1 MASHRTTTTET
12 NGEILVAWQKY
23 VACSSDE
30 ITLKEGDVVELLDTD
45 DPVASKKPKLD
56 PELDTVS
63 GELLDSSA
71 ARHKLSVKPRRTH
84 LSSRHSP
91 TRLNLSAR
99 WLVREITGSKKQGW
113 VPCKVLQ
120 TIDDP
125 SPGGAGL
132 PGDALFRRQAVV
144 KELVET
150 EQEFVKDL
158 DFVVQKYL
166 LLSES
171 KNVPKVIR
179 DNFDIIFG
187 NLKEIAEFHR
197 TVLMEGVK
205 YYANEP
211 HLLGKAFLRLE
222 RDFDKHVDYYMY
234 EPQAQAFLDA
244 CDEAHDYFDDLSQR
258 LGDDKT
264 ISEHL
269 KLPIQRINDY
279 QLLLKELVRYS
290 ACLGEDNS
298 DLQKALE
305 LMLSVPHRA
314 QDEKF
319 TSNIEGYRGSIHKLG
334 RLLAHDWF
342 SVTFG
347 QVTKERY
354 LFLFKGKIL
363 ICKVRRISEDRSVFQ
378 LKDIIQLNRVAVKE
392 HPEEERVLE
401 LIDTSGGQALI
412 LTAHRDHITEYWLK
426 EIREFAQ
433 EYEENEDTEAEA
445 EDFQIASSSPPTD
458 RSEEGDKF
466 EETAPALQEDIV
478 ETPPPLEDRP
488 VPKVLTPP
496 PLLEEETS
504 SKLKEESKETKQVE
518 SLPQVEESKPRQKE
532 EPEKRKETGPQVVED
547 TKSRPKEEPEKNKHV
562 VEESKPTPKEKP
574 QKPKV
579 VEEKQKETCPQ
590 VVENTRSKPKEEPD
604 KTKQVVE
611 ESKPRAK
618 EEPQKPK
625 GVEEKQKETCPH
637 VVEDTRSKPKEEPE
651 RTKQVVER
659 TPKEEPKKSKPVEE
673 KQHSRPEPKEE
684 TEIKNRPQIVEPA
697 PPPEEKKDV
706 PKRQPTPDKSRKS
719 QEEKKVVP
727 QLKVEEKKIKEEP
740 QVQVE
745 KKVSKAGEVS
755 SVLTK
760 SSVVNVETA
769 DDMSRRYTSSS
780 SRAEGYSES
789 SYSRR
794 SQSSYSN
801 DGSRYDS
808 IASKYGSAES
818 SIGGSKYESVGS
830 KYDTGDSSYSRRSIR
845 DMGDDNDYN
854 YSRRSIKS
862 VTAEYGDGDSYTRR
876 SIRASAEATGDLD
889 SYSVRKSL
897 KTSAEILGYGG
908 EEGKRSVSIEEV
920 GDGGRYSR
928 KALTARDNIEEEL
941 LSKYSPSKY
950 LEDRE
955 HEDVYA
961 KYERKYSRTDSSD
974 SKSKYTAKLGGEE
987 DSYTKSKYLSSSIE
1001 QKGAE
1006 EDVYAKYARKYSR
1019 TDSSKSREED
1029 EDKYRKAYKRTDSAK
1044 SDRES
1049 SSIRSETTI
1058 SNGKET
1064 RREVAASSES
1074 VSPSTMVKESSR
1086 SGKHVE
1092 ESHVSGDEER
1102 NRFIKTIRGADI
1114 ELTPEERLERAKTD
1128 KPEFVVKLK
1137 DTELAENTYLR
1148 FMVKVR
1154 GDPNPDVIF
1163 FKDGV
1168 IVEKSDRYEVIRE
1181 HSDRGFYEL
1190 LIPEV
1195 QMSDAGEYKCVASNK
1210 WGEDSCEAT
1219 LKVTT
1224 EDLHKDMPEGEI
1236 LPPGE
1241 TPEFQWKKDGAPFEP
1256 DERFKV
1262 LMGDD
1267 EDSLALV
1274 FQHVRAED
1282 VGLYTCVAQT
1292 SRGHI
1297 SCSAE
1302 LTVHGTVNQLV
1313 REPEKPVLIV
1323 EKRNPVV
1330 NAGGSA
1336 MIELQ
1341 VKGFPKPQV
1350 KWTHEGKPIE
1360 AGGKYKFLYEDEE
1373 TMSLVIKDV
1382 QKEDAGKY
1390 LCTAENEIG
1399 SDTAEMTLTVKTPPK
1414 LRKKIE
1420 DVDAHAD
1427 LLLEIPVE
1435 IEGTPRPKVVF
1446 YKDGKEIKKDER
1458 IKVVEENEK
1467 VVLVI
1472 EKTMLKDSGSYS
1484 IVATN
1489 ELAQISE
1496 FFNLHVHTKPKI
1508 LEKLGKD
1515 KIVSQEEK
1523 FELRVKIESEPEAE
1537 VKWYKDD
1544 AEIKSSDHYVIK
1556 KDGETYILK
1565 ITGAVT
1571 TDAARYKVKAVNIHG
1586 SVEDDIRVDVKKAPK
1601 ITKGLQ
1607 DMTVN
1612 EHDKQVTLDVKV
1624 EAFPKPSVKWYLD
1637 EMEITETK
1645 TEFTRV
1651 DSDDGVKLVI
1661 KEVNSELS
1669 GKYTC
1674 KLSNECGSTETSAKL
1689 TVNCA
1694 PRIIKQLKDTTVEEG
1709 ATLHLEVEVEGC
1721 PTPTVKWLRNG
1732 REVSADAR
1740 IKISRDTQ
1748 RHETFNLAVNLIKYE
1763 EEGEYEVVV
1772 TNSMGTVSSKSYVT
1786 VHKVTHTDA
1795 IEVEEEP
1802 PMQLKVEVVEE
1813 ESQQAEL
1820 AQKEELEV
1828 GKEEAQT
1835 PEIEDVEK
1843 PAQGTIA
1850 EKIDIEEKQIKHS
1863 TPEPIIEEPLSPNI
1877 QRGHSDILEES
1888 EFVENDETDKVQH
1901 MKEEDLPKVKSK
1913 RAKSIHIE
1921 EIEENELSSEPK
1933 TPIETEVPK
1942 RKASKAQ
1949 AATVEELEIIETLNE
1964 TPQQLKE
1971 SKFERQESQKGVR
1984 EYEEEQDEEMEALL
1998 KRAQK
2003 QRSLVE
2009 ELPQKGELD
2018 EAKPTITS
2026 SNMKDSSRPESL
2038 DICYIVKG
2046 TSNPP
2051 PKATWT
2057 INGQELKPDSRV
2069 RMTNKG
2075 EEFKLE
2081 IVKLK
2086 MDDAGKIECILKNPL
2101 GEARQTAMLEV
2112 TPEKELR
2119 RPKLKEGLKDQTIQK
2134 KNTLTFKAVVI
2145 GDPVPDATWSVDGH
2159 ELTSEAF
2166 EKYKIILE
2174 TEDHEI
2180 QDGLKECTYTLT
2192 IPRCERC
2199 NAGKYTFF
2207 AKNKWGECNSSA
2219 QLTVVL
2225 RPEIEGPQNVS
2236 VIPGEA
2242 TELVCK
2248 IQANPQAEVHWTKDD
2263 QVVKET
2269 ENLKIVSDVANETYR
2284 LVFKKALL
2292 SDEGYYKVVAKNSL
2306 GESSSEAR
2314 LKAVTEKPTI
2324 ITGLS
2329 DDQVEHTKEIS
2340 VMVRA
2345 DGLPKPQI
2353 RWLLNGKPIVE
2364 DEKHKIE
2371 SHADAQ
2377 VTSTL
2382 TVSDFNDSDSGIYK
2396 AIAANVQGEA
2406 DTSARITMVQTPPT
2420 FGKKL
2425 ERSEDVIEGEPLELK
2440 AKINGSPKPTVVWY
2454 KNGEPIDDE
2463 RVKTS
2468 VLPDG
2473 TVKLNIEHARPS
2485 DSGAYKLVIQ
2495 NPNGESACLCAVAVQ
2510 QKPQRPKFLKCF
2522 KDVKLPI
2529 GETLRL
2535 EAQVQAHPPPEVK
2548 WIKDGV
2554 PVRVSSNIHFE
2565 VHPDGKVALIVDC
2578 AKPENAG
2585 KYELQVSNKYGDAMG
2600 EASVEIEKKPTKPE
2614 FLVRLVPQTVV
2625 EGFPVKFEVKAV
2637 GHPAP
2642 KLTWSRNGAEVISDN
2657 KHVKISEL
2665 PDGTSV
2671 LLLDAANQARDGLT
2685 YRAIAINEAGEAETS
2700 APLTVIP
2707 ATNSESPE
2715 EKPMFLHPLKDV
2727 TADEGK
2733 SLVLSAPFTAN
2744 PVPMVE
2750 WSKDGV
2756 PLSPSDRILVTCDG
2770 KKVGLEILNAVPS
2783 DAGRYSVKI
2792 SNPLGEESSEANAAV
2807 HKVFMPPHFT
2817 QTFTDLQQL
2826 PGRDAKFPC
2835 RVSGVPQPEVV
2846 WTKDGLPIKESD
2858 KYHIKRDGDLCCLYV
2873 LNCSPDDAA
2882 VYRARAINKEGEE
2895 VCTASLEVVDQIQA
2909 KKKIEPPTF
2918 LKRIGDTE
2926 LFKGMTAKFTACA
2939 SGYPEPEVE
2948 WYHND
2953 QKLFPS
2959 NRIKMETDPN
2969 GLLRLII
2976 SDLDEAD
2983 LGKYS
2988 CKITNEYGGDICHAN
3003 LNMDEGLETRAKRP
3017 ITDQYTEFDKY
3028 KRTGA
3033 PVPLSDPPIISQM
3046 TDRHCTLSWKPS
3058 IPPGPRAPVTYQ
3070 LEMCELPNGDWFTV
3084 RTGIRSCT
3092 CGVRNL
3098 EPFRDYK
3105 FRVRVENK
3113 YGISDPSPYAL
3124 THRAKLEPDL
3134 PKFRPWLPPEID
3146 FRPETSPYF
3155 PKDFDIE
3162 RPPHDNMAQA
3172 PRFLRQEH
3180 DTQYGV
3186 KDQNTN
3192 LFWFVYGYPKP
3203 KVSFYFNDE
3212 LIESGGRFDMSY
3224 TRNGQATLFINKM
3237 LERDVGWYEAVATNE
3252 HGEARQRVRLEIA
3265 EMPQFIRRPE
3275 IQYAMH
3281 RGKVRFDA
3289 RIVGVPY
3296 PEIKWYKDWKPLA
3309 ASTRI
3314 KIQFIEPDTAVLVIN
3329 DIITKDEGLYSV
3341 SARNVAGSISSSA
3354 MLHVEE
3360 HDHDYNLHTYRNLAQ
3375 IKPKKKPLTDLYDL
3389 GDELGRGTQG
3399 VTYHAVARL
3408 NGRNYAAKVM
3418 HGRGE
3423 LRPFM
3428 YNELEILNELR
3439 HRKLIGLHDCYEGDD
3454 TLALILELAAGGELV
3469 RDYLLKQE
3477 YYTERDIAGFIRQL
3491 LQGLEYMHDRGY
3503 GHMGLNIGDLLISH
3517 PGTDDLKIT
3526 DFGLARRIHRD
3537 NLAPLKYGVPEF
3549 ASPEAVNGEGTG
3561 FGQDMWSVGIITYIL
3576 LSGRSPFRGNDDRE
3590 TLKNVQAGKWIF
3602 DEDWWLNISVE
3613 AKDFISKLLVYQ
3625 SEGRMDV
3632 HAALRHPWLERADKI
3647 YSDEYRIS
3655 SKYLESYY
3663 RLFREWYDNASCK
3676 KWFRRR
3682 TLESAFTHPSRM
3694 VYPPGEYDSPRATP
3708 APIKPPR
3715 LPTWED
3721 QLPTRSPL
3729 NYEIGAIKSESHY
3742 QNGPDTY
3749 LLQLRDVD
3757 FPVRLREYMKVAGS
3771 RGPGVGYIVSN
3782 ENGFDWHT
3790 PTIRERRRFTDIM
3803 DEEIDDERRA
3813 RISRYGASDSSSA
3826 TIRRLKHELGSRLDT
3841 YVEAEAYLESKQD
3854 GRLPFFREKPQMTA
3868 MVEGRDLELTC
3879 FAVGEPEPVIQWFK
3893 NDSIVAESHR
3903 VKIDTDE
3910 FGRSHLKFSP
3920 ALSFD
3925 QGMYK
3930 VVARNKIGQT
3940 VARARIVFGST
3951 PEEPDSPESDQSS
3964 DTEIFLTWKQP
3975 RFDGNSPVLCY
3986 SLEYKLADD
3995 IEWTKKADNIDHEFY
4010 LMRGLTP
4017 SSSYMFRLA
4026 ARNAIGWSDFG
4037 VPSGMIKTKP
4047 VGAPRVQVSPAVV
4060 HLQQITDSGE
4070 PVEVQARTYPDYE
4083 AETHPV
4089 EWENENAQENYNFIS
4104 EIAKGQFST
4113 VLKAID
4119 KRTDAVVVAKVLDLA
4134 NSDDV
4139 EGEFAA
4145 LRSLRHERIAGL
4157 IAAYKSSAS
4166 PVAVFILEKLQGAD
4180 VLTYLAAKHE
4190 YTEQTVATIVSQV
4203 LDGLQYLHWRGLCH
4217 LDLQPDNVVMAGV
4230 RSVQVKLVDLGAAHR
4245 VTKLGTKVPIVG
4257 HLDYMSPEVLNEEPA
4272 FPQTDIWT
4280 VGVLTY
4286 IMLSGV
4292 TPFKGVDENE
4302 TKQNITFVRYRF
4314 EHLYKEITQES
4325 TRFLML
4331 LFKRQPNKRPSAE
4344 ECHENRWL
4352 LPTDYM
4358 IKKRERA
4365 VFLGNRLKEYSSE
4378 YHNEKAQKAQDIT
4391 SKLGGKFSR
4400 SHSIQEE
4407 LLTAP

>member
-1786 VHKVTHTDA
+1786 VHT
-1795 IEVEEEP
+1795 
-1802 PMQLKVEVVEE
+1802 
-1813 ESQQAEL
+1813 
-1820 AQKEELEV
+1820 
-1828 GKEEAQT
+1828 
-1835 PEIEDVEK
+1835 
-1843 PAQGTIA
+1843 
-1850 EKIDIEEKQIKHS
+1850 
-1863 TPEPIIEEPLSPNI
+1863 
-1877 QRGHSDILEES
+1877 
-1888 EFVENDETDKVQH
+1888 
-1901 MKEEDLPKVKSK
+1901 
-1913 RAKSIHIE
+1913 
-1921 EIEENELSSEPK
+1921 
-1933 TPIETEVPK
+1933 
-1942 RKASKAQ
+1942 
-1949 AATVEELEIIETLNE
+1949 
-1964 TPQQLKE
+1964 
-1971 SKFERQESQKGVR
+1971 
-1984 EYEEEQDEEMEALL
+1984 
-1998 KRAQK
+1998 
-2003 QRSLVE
+2003 
-2009 ELPQKGELD
+2009 
-2018 EAKPTITS
+2018 KPTITS

-2314 LKAVTEKPTI
+2314 LKAVKEAEPSTEKPTI

>member
-1 MASHRTTTTET
+1 MASHRTSTTET

-30 ITLKEGDVVELLDTD
+30 ITLKEGDVVELIDTE
-45 DPVASKKPKLD
+45 DPVVASKKPKLD
-56 PELDTVS
+56 PELDTVT

-125 SPGGAGL
+125 TPGGAGL

-166 LLSES
+166 LLSET

-401 LIDTSGGQALI
+401 LIDTFGGQSLV

-426 EIREFAQ
+426 EIKEFAQ

-445 EDFQIASSSPPTD
+445 EDFQIASSSPPTEQS
-458 RSEEGDKF
+458 RSSPEELEKPKQEEF
-466 EETAPALQEDIV
+466 EETAPV
-478 ETPPPLEDRP
+478 
-488 VPKVLTPP
+488 
-496 PLLEEETS
+496 
-504 SKLKEESKETKQVE
+504 
-518 SLPQVEESKPRQKE
+518 VEESKREEIKTVEAPQLLEEKQKE
-532 EPEKRKETGPQVVED
+532 DQARSEKEPKKTPAVEPPPHLEEKKDEFLSRSEVKPEKTKVVAPSPPLEEKRKEVIPKVVEEFRPRPKEGPEK
-547 TKSRPKEEPEKNKHV
+547 TKVVEPSPPLEEKREKDIPKVVEEFRPRPKEEPEK
-562 VEESKPTPKEKP
+562 T
-574 QKPKV
+574 KV
-579 VEEKQKETCPQ
+579 VEEKLKETCPQ
-590 VVENTRSKPKEEPD
+590 IVEQSRPRPKQESEEP
-604 KTKQVVE
+604 
-611 ESKPRAK
+611 
-618 EEPQKPK
+618 
-625 GVEEKQKETCPH
+625 
-637 VVEDTRSKPKEEPE
+637 
-651 RTKQVVER
+651 
-659 TPKEEPKKSKPVEE
+659 
-673 KQHSRPEPKEE
+673 
-684 TEIKNRPQIVEPA
+684 
-697 PPPEEKKDV
+697 PPPSEEKKDI
-706 PKRQPTPDKSRKS
+706 PIRQLTRKN
-719 QEEKKVVP
+719 QEEKKVEEQP
-727 QLKVEEKKIKEEP
+727 QLKLEEKKTKGEAKLEEKVKEE
-740 QVQVE
+740 VQTE
-745 KKVSKAGEVS
+745 KKVPKTGEVS

-760 SSVVNVETA
+760 SSIVNVETA

-780 SRAEGYSES
+780 ARAEGYSES

-808 IASKYGSAES
+808 ITSKYGSAES

-830 KYDTGDSSYSRRSIR
+830 KYDTGGSSYSRRSIR
-845 DMGDDNDYN
+845 GEIGNDDDFN

-862 VTAEYGDGDSYTRR
+862 ATAEYGDGESYTRR

-889 SYSVRKSL
+889 AYSVRKSI

-908 EEGKRSVSIEEV
+908 DDDAYSGRTGKRSVSIEEV
-920 GDGGRYSR
+920 GDSGRYSR

-974 SKSKYTAKLGGEE
+974 
-987 DSYTKSKYLSSSIE
+987 TKSKYARSSSIE

-1006 EDVYAKYARKYSR
+1006 EDVYAKYTRKYSR
-1019 TDSSKSREED
+1019 TDSSKSHEED
-1029 EDKYRKAYKRTDSAK
+1029 EDKKYLKAYKRTDSAK

-1064 RREVAASSES
+1064 KREIAASSES
-1074 VSPSTMVKESSR
+1074 ISSSTMIKETSK

-1092 ESHVSGDEER
+1092 ETQVSGDEER

-1114 ELTPEERLERAKTD
+1114 ELTSEERLERAKTD

-1137 DTELAENTYLR
+1137 NTELAENTYLR

-1241 TPEFQWKKDGAPFEP
+1241 SAEFQWKKDGAPFEP

-1390 LCTAENEIG
+1390 QCTAENEIG

-1414 LRKKIE
+1414 LKKKIG

-1435 IEGTPRPKVVF
+1435 IEGTPRPTVVF

-1458 IKVVEENEK
+1458 IKVIEENDR

-1496 FFNLHVHTKPKI
+1496 FFNLNIYTKPKI

-1544 AEIKSSDHYVIK
+1544 TEIKSSDHYVMK

-1651 DSDDGVKLVI
+1651 ESDDGVKLVI
-1661 KEVNSELS
+1661 KEVTSELS

-1694 PRIIKQLKDTTVEEG
+1694 PRIIKQLKDTTIEEG

-1795 IEVEEEP
+1795 IEVEKEP

-1813 ESQQAEL
+1813 ETQQAEL

-1828 GKEEAQT
+1828 GKEEAQKT
-1835 PEIEDVEK
+1835 KTEDVEK
-1843 PAQGTIA
+1843 PTQGTIA

-1863 TPEPIIEEPLSPNI
+1863 TPEPIIEEPLSPQI

-1888 EFVENDETDKVQH
+1888 EFVENDEIEKVQH
-1901 MKEEDLPKVKSK
+1901 IKEEDLPKVKSK
-1913 RAKSIHIE
+1913 RAKSIQIE
-1921 EIEENELSSEPK
+1921 EIQENELSSEPK
-1933 TPIETEVPK
+1933 TPVETEVPK

-1949 AATVEELEIIETLNE
+1949 AATVEEVEIVESLNE
-1964 TPQQLKE
+1964 KPQQLQE
-1971 SKFERQESQKGVR
+1971 SKLKRQESQKGAR
-1984 EYEEEQDEEMEALL
+1984 EYEEEQDEEIEALL

-2038 DICYIVKG
+2038 DVSYIVKG

-2086 MDDAGKIECILKNPL
+2086 MDDAGKIECILSNPL
-2101 GEARQTAMLEV
+2101 GEARQSAMLEV

-2134 KNTLTFKAVVI
+2134 KNSLTFKAVVI

-2207 AKNKWGECNSSA
+2207 AKNKWGECNSSG

-2248 IQANPQAEVHWTKDD
+2248 IQANPQAEVHWTKDE

-2314 LKAVTEKPTI
+2314 LKAVKEAEPSTEKPTI

-2382 TVSDFNDSDSGIYK
+2382 TVSNFNDSDSGIYK

-2440 AKINGSPKPTVVWY
+2440 AKINGSPKPTVIWY

-2463 RVKTS
+2463 RVKTT

-2473 TVKLNIEHARPS
+2473 TVKLNIDHAQPS

-2495 NPNGESACLCAVAVQ
+2495 NPNGESASLCAVAVQ

-2535 EAQVQAHPPPEVK
+2535 EAQVQAHPPPEIK

-2625 EGFPVKFEVKAV
+2625 EGFPVKFEVKVV
-2637 GHPAP
+2637 GFPAP

-2657 KHVKISEL
+2657 KHIKITEL

-2700 APLTVIP
+2700 APLTVIS
-2707 ATNSESPE
+2707 ATNSENPE

-2756 PLSPSDRILVTCDG
+2756 PLKPSDRVLVTCDG
-2770 KKVGLEILNAVPS
+2770 KKVGLEILNAVPG

-2895 VCTASLEVVDQIQA
+2895 VCTASLEVVDQIKT

-3028 KRTGA
+3028 KRSGA

-3058 IPPGPRAPVTYQ
+3058 IPPGPRTPVTYQ

-3162 RPPHDNMAQA
+3162 RPPHDHMAQA

-3309 ASTRI
+3309 ASSRI
-3314 KIQFIEPDTAVLVIN
+3314 KIQFIEPDTTVLVIN
-3329 DIITKDEGLYSV
+3329 DIISKDEGLYSV

-3360 HDHDYNLHTYRNLAQ
+3360 HDLDYNIHTYRNLAQ

-3423 LRPFM
+3423 LKPFM

-3439 HRKLIGLHDCYEGDD
+3439 HRKLICLHDSYESDD

-3469 RDYLLKQE
+3469 KDYLLKQE
-3477 YYTERDIAGFIRQL
+3477 YYTEREIAGFIRQL
-3491 LQGLEYMHDRGY
+3491 LQGLEYMHERGY

-3602 DEDWWLNISVE
+3602 DEDWWMNISVE

-3708 APIKPPR
+3708 SPIKPPR

-3813 RISRYGASDSSSA
+3813 RISRYGASDSSNAS
-3826 TIRRLKHELGSRLDT
+3826 IRRLKHELGSRLDT

-3868 MVEGRDLELTC
+3868 MVEGKDLELTC
-3879 FAVGEPEPVIQWFK
+3879 FAVGEPEPIIQWFK

-3903 VKIDTDE
+3903 IKIDIDE

-3951 PEEPDSPESDQSS
+3951 PEEPDSPETPQTS

-4037 VPSGMIKTKP
+4037 VPSGMVKTKP
-4047 VGAPRVQVSPAVV
+4047 VGAPRVQLSPAVV

-4119 KRTDAVVVAKVLDLA
+4119 KRTDAVVVAKVLDLTNA
-4134 NSDDV
+4134 NDV

-4157 IAAYKSSAS
+4157 VAAYKTSSS

-4190 YTEQTVATIVSQV
+4190 YSEQTVATIVSQI

-4217 LDLQPDNVVMAGV
+4217 LDLQPDNIVMAGV

-4314 EHLYKEITQES
+4314 EHLYNEITQES

-4331 LFKRQPNKRPSAE
+4331 LFKRQPNKRLSAE

-4378 YHNEKAQKAQDIT
+4378 YHNEKTQKAQDIT

>member
-780 SRAEGYSES
+780 SRA
-789 SYSRR
+789 
-794 SQSSYSN
+794 
-801 DGSRYDS
+801 
-808 IASKYGSAES
+808 
-818 SIGGSKYESVGS
+818 
-830 KYDTGDSSYSRRSIR
+830 
-845 DMGDDNDYN
+845 
-854 YSRRSIKS
+854 
-862 VTAEYGDGDSYTRR
+862 
-876 SIRASAEATGDLD
+876 
-889 SYSVRKSL
+889 
-897 KTSAEILGYGG
+897 
-908 EEGKRSVSIEEV
+908 
-920 GDGGRYSR
+920 
-928 KALTARDNIEEEL
+928 
-941 LSKYSPSKY
+941 
-950 LEDRE
+950 
-955 HEDVYA
+955 
-961 KYERKYSRTDSSD
+961 
-974 SKSKYTAKLGGEE
+974 
-987 DSYTKSKYLSSSIE
+987 
-1001 QKGAE
+1001 
-1006 EDVYAKYARKYSR
+1006 
-1019 TDSSKSREED
+1019 
-1029 EDKYRKAYKRTDSAK
+1029 
-1044 SDRES
+1044 ES

-2314 LKAVTEKPTI
+2314 LKAVKEAEPSTEKPTI

>member
-2314 LKAVTEKPTI
+2314 LKAVKEAEPSTEKPTI

-3782 ENGFDWHT
+3782 ENGFDWH
-3790 PTIRERRRFTDIM
+3790 
-3803 DEEIDDERRA
+3803 
-3813 RISRYGASDSSSA
+3813 
-3826 TIRRLKHELGSRLDT
+3826 
-3841 YVEAEAYLESKQD
+3841 
-3854 GRLPFFREKPQMTA
+3854 
-3868 MVEGRDLELTC
+3868 
-3879 FAVGEPEPVIQWFK
+3879 
-3893 NDSIVAESHR
+3893 
-3903 VKIDTDE
+3903 
-3910 FGRSHLKFSP
+3910 
-3920 ALSFD
+3920 
-3925 QGMYK
+3925 
-3930 VVARNKIGQT
+3930 
-3940 VARARIVFGST
+3940 
-3951 PEEPDSPESDQSS
+3951 
-3964 DTEIFLTWKQP
+3964 
-3975 RFDGNSPVLCY
+3975 
-3986 SLEYKLADD
+3986 
-3995 IEWTKKADNIDHEFY
+3995 
-4010 LMRGLTP
+4010 
-4017 SSSYMFRLA
+4017 
-4026 ARNAIGWSDFG
+4026 
-4037 VPSGMIKTKP
+4037 
-4047 VGAPRVQVSPAVV
+4047 
-4060 HLQQITDSGE
+4060 
-4070 PVEVQARTYPDYE
+4070 
-4083 AETHPV
+4083 
-4089 EWENENAQENYNFIS
+4089 
-4104 EIAKGQFST
+4104 
-4113 VLKAID
+4113 
-4119 KRTDAVVVAKVLDLA
+4119 
-4134 NSDDV
+4134 
-4139 EGEFAA
+4139 
-4145 LRSLRHERIAGL
+4145 
-4157 IAAYKSSAS
+4157 
-4166 PVAVFILEKLQGAD
+4166 
-4180 VLTYLAAKHE
+4180 
-4190 YTEQTVATIVSQV
+4190 V